1 LEAINHSDHRQPEN
15 QANLDQSQ
23 HIKYT
28 EIPCL
33 FLTTTMALSVS
44 KLKVVNFSWIIHP
57 SGAEMVT
64 RQTLEE
70 FP

>member
-1 LEAINHSDHRQPEN
+1 
-15 QANLDQSQ
+15 
-23 HIKYT
+23 
-28 EIPCL
+28 
-33 FLTTTMALSVS
+33 MALSVS